1 MLGRYVISHS
11 SVFVR
16 FAPCWNSVLVNYIL
30 RETTFYVSIIK
41 DKIKKS
47 LLENFKFKASLF

>member
-16 FAPCWNSVLVNYIL
+16 FPPCWNSVLVNYIL

-41 DKIKKS
+41 DTIKKS